1 MIGAFKMFIFG
12 YFCYAFFI
20 ATYFIQNRV
29 GNPCK
34 GYKPYNTGDLL
45 SVLISFNMGMMML
58 FGLTPNMQAMIKAK
72 VIGHTI
78 FDVIDRV
85 PEIRDHD
92 KCTEKFEIKFS
103 ISFKGI
109 TFRYPT
115 APEHVKNVL

>member
-1 MIGAFKMFIFG
+1 MVGVFKMFIFG

-20 ATYFIQNRV
+20 ATYFIQNKV

-72 VIGHTI
+72 VIGHTV

-92 KCTEKFEIKFS
+92 KCTEKFEVKRS
-103 ISFKGI
+103 ISFKDI